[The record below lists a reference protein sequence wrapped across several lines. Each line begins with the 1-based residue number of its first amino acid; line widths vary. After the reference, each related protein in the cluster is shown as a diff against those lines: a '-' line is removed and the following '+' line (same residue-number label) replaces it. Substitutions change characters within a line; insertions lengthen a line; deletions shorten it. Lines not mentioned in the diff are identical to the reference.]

1 MDIYYILNQIYILP
15 KSSANLLKNYVS
27 LLNCPK
33 GHMLITAGRVE
44 RKLYFIK
51 KGIVRAFS
59 ESEKGET
66 TFWFGEEGETAISM
80 KGYVQNERGYEN
92 IQLLEDCELYELNI
106 KDLNSLYENDIHI
119 ANWGRKFAE
128 NEILKMECR
137 MISREL
143 LEATERYKVLLINSP
158 NLVRRVPLKHIASY
172 LGITQVSLSRI
183 RKMSKTH
190 YLS

>member
-1 MDIYYILNQIYILP
+1 MEIDSILDQIYVLP
-15 KSSANLLKNYVS
+15 KSSANKLKDYVS
-27 LLNCPK
+27 VVNCLK
-33 GHMLITAGRVE
+33 GHTLIKAGCVE

-59 ESEKGET
+59 DSEKGEI

-92 IQLLEDCELYELNI
+92 IQLLEDCELYAIDI
-106 KDLNSLYENDIHI
+106 KDLNHLYENDIHL

-128 NEILKMECR
+128 NEILKMEHR
-137 MISREL
+137 IISREL
-143 LEATERYKVLLINSP
+143 LEASERYKVLLNNSP
-158 NLVRRVPLKHIASY
+158 NLVRRVPLKYIASY

-183 RKMSKTH
+183 RKNKFSS
-190 YLS
+190 L